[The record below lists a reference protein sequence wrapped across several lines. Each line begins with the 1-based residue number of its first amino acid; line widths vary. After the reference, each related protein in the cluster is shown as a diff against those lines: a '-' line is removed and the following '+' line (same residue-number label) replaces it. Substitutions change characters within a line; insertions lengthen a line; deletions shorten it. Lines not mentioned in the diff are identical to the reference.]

1 MKNKIAK
8 LLPKDKLLH
17 FFVGFFIYVGLSI
30 FFTPLL
36 SLLFTTVLAVLNEV
50 NDVRV
55 GKKEAKKKGVKYVNK
70 FSGLDI
76 IFTVAPGITLILTNL
91 L

>member
-1 MKNKIAK
+1 MKNKIANILK
-8 LLPKDKLLH
+8 HDKLIH
-17 FFVGFFIYVGLSI
+17 FFVGFFLYVGFSI

-50 NDVRV
+50 IDEN
-55 GKKEAKKKGVKYVNK
+55 KKKGS
-70 FSGLDI
+70 FDIIDI
-76 IFTVAPGITLILTNL
+76 IFTVAPAIILILTNL

>member
-1 MKNKIAK
+1 MKEKIAK
-8 LLPKDKLLH
+8 LLPADKLLH

-50 NDVRV
+50 ID
-55 GKKEAKKKGVKYVNK
+55 EHKKKGA
-70 FSGLDI
+70 FDWIDI
-76 IFTVAPGITLILTNL
+76 IFTVAPGIVLILTNL

>member
-1 MKNKIAK
+1 MKDKIAK

-50 NDVRV
+50 ID
-55 GKKEAKKKGVKYVNK
+55 EHKKKGA
-70 FSGLDI
+70 FSWIDI
-76 IFTVAPGITLILTNL
+76 IFTVAPGIVLILINL
-91 L
+91 I